1 MTQPTSQQ
9 AAAPALMASELA
21 LQFYQAILTRDY
33 TTLRDVFH
41 WTKSELDSMSPDQQF
56 TAAGKL
62 ISAGNIAIRKV
73 PMTKSA
79 IEASRP
85 PATAT
90 VTPAQQP
97 TFSRFAGSSSKFAPP
112 AAA

>member
-1 MTQPTSQQ
+1 MTNQPTSQQ

-41 WTKSELDSMSPDQQF
+41 WTKAELDSMTPDQQF

-85 PATAT
+85 PAAN
-90 VTPAQQP
+90 VTPAKTATFQP
-97 TFSRFAGSSSKFAPP
+97 FAGSGSRYAP
-112 AAA
+112 AA

>member
-1 MTQPTSQQ
+1 MTQTTSQQ

-21 LQFYQAILTRDY
+21 LQFYQAILTRDF
-33 TTLRDVFH
+33 TTLRDTFH
-41 WTKSELDSMSPDQQF
+41 WTKSELDSMNPDQQF

-79 IEASRP
+79 IEANNKTP
-85 PATAT
+85 
-90 VTPAQQP
+90 VTPAQRP
-97 TFSRFAGSSSKFAPP
+97 TFQPFAGSGSTFAPKS
-112 AAA
+112 AA

>member
-1 MTQPTSQQ
+1 MTNQPTSTQ

-41 WTKSELDSMSPDQQF
+41 WTKSELDSMTPDQQF

-79 IEASRP
+79 IEASKP
-85 PATAT
+85 PAT
-90 VTPAQQP
+90 VTPAQRP
-97 TFSRFAGSSSKFAPP
+97 TFTPYAGSTSKFAPP

>member
-1 MTQPTSQQ
+1 MTQPTSTQ

-21 LQFYQAILTRDY
+21 LQFYQAILTRDF

-41 WTKSELDSMSPDQQF
+41 WTKSELDSMTPDQQF

-79 IEASRP
+79 IEASKQP
-85 PATAT
+85 PAN
-90 VTPAQQP
+90 VTPAQRP
-97 TFSRFAGSSSKFAPP
+97 TFQPFAGSSSTFASKPT
-112 AAA
+112 A

>member
-1 MTQPTSQQ
+1 MVKTTTSAQ
-9 AAAPALMASELA
+9 AAKPALMASELA

-33 TTLRDVFH
+33 TTLRDTFH
-41 WTKSELDSMSPDQQF
+41 WTKDELNSMTPEHQF

-79 IEASRP
+79 IEASTKQAP
-85 PATAT
+85 DEKPQA
-90 VTPAQQP
+90 
-97 TFSRFAGSSSKFAPP
+97 TFSSFASGSKFDLSKHVA
-112 AAA
+112 

>member
-1 MTQPTSQQ
+1 MTQTTSQQ
-9 AAAPALMASELA
+9 AAAPALIASELA

-41 WTKSELDSMSPDQQF
+41 WSKSELDSMNPDQQF

-79 IEASRP
+79 IEANKTNVTLNQPR
-85 PATAT
+85 ATF
-90 VTPAQQP
+90 QG
-97 TFSRFAGSSSKFAPP
+97 FAGSGSQFAPKS
-112 AAA
+112 AA

>member
-1 MTQPTSQQ
+1 MTQTTSTQ

-21 LQFYQAILTRDY
+21 LQFYQAILTRDF

-41 WTKSELDSMSPDQQF
+41 WTKAELDSMNPDQQF

-79 IEASRP
+79 IEASKP
-85 PATAT
+85 QATLN
-90 VTPAQQP
+90 PAQRP
-97 TFSRFAGSSSKFAPP
+97 TFQSFAGAGSQFTPKSAE
-112 AAA
+112 

>member
-1 MTQPTSQQ
+1 MTQTTSQQ
-9 AAAPALMASELA
+9 AAAPALIASELA
-21 LQFYQAILTRDY
+21 LQFYKAILTRDY

-41 WTKSELDSMSPDQQF
+41 WSKSELDSMNPDQQF

-79 IEASRP
+79 IEANKTSN
-85 PATAT
+85 
-90 VTPAQQP
+90 VTPVNQP
-97 TFSRFAGSSSKFAPP
+97 RATFQGFAGAGSQFAPKS
-112 AAA
+112 AA

>member
-1 MTQPTSQQ
+1 MTTSAQ
-9 AAAPALMASELA
+9 AAAPALVASELA
-21 LQFYQAILTRDY
+21 LQFYQAVLTRDY

-41 WTKSELDSMSPDQQF
+41 WSKSELDSMTPDQQF

-79 IEASRP
+79 IEANA
-85 PATAT
+85 PAPANVTKETAT
-90 VTPAQQP
+90 FTRKPFLKSA
-97 TFSRFAGSSSKFAPP
+97 
-112 AAA
+112 